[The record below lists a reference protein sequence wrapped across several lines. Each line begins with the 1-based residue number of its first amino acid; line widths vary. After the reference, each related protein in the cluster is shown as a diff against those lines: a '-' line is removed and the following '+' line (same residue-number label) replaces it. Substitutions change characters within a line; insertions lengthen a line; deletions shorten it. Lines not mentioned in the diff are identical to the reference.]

1 VLEFKHLSC
10 GYGHK
15 VILKDINF
23 KIWENEF
30 VGIIGPNG
38 SGKTTLLRAISNIIK
53 PQKGEVLLHTKDI
66 STFNINA
73 LSKIIALVSQINEN
87 TFDMSVEEFVLL
99 GRMPFR
105 KNWQFF
111 EDELDER
118 IALSAMELTGTLSF
132 KDRQLSSLSSGEK
145 QLILIARALAQEPKV
160 LLLDEP
166 TAHLDIAHQLH
177 VLDLLR
183 KLNRGKKLSII
194 IVLHDLNLAA
204 QYCEKILLLSDG
216 GIRKFGA
223 PEEVLTYQTIEEVY
237 KSTVVVERN
246 PITKKPFVMAYS
258 CDNKK
263 TLK

>member
-1 VLEFKHLSC
+1 VLEFKNLSC
-10 GYGHK
+10 GYGSK

-23 KIWENEF
+23 KIRENEF
-30 VGIIGPNG
+30 IGIIGPNG
-38 SGKTTLLRAISNIIK
+38 SGKTTLLRAISNIITLK
-53 PQKGEVLLHTKDI
+53 NGEILFHGRGI
-66 STFNINA
+66 GTFNINE
-73 LSKIIALVSQINEN
+73 LSRKMALVSQINEN

-111 EDELDER
+111 EDELDEH
-118 IALSAMELTGTLSF
+118 IAIQAMELTGTLGF
-132 KDRQLSSLSSGEK
+132 KERQLSSLSSGEK
-145 QLILIARALAQEPKV
+145 QLVLIARALAQEPRV

-166 TAHLDIAHQLH
+166 TAHLDIAHQLR

-183 KLNRGKKLSII
+183 KLNREKKLSII

-216 GIRKFGA
+216 HIHKFGL
-223 PEEVLTYQTIEEVY
+223 PEEVLTYQIIEEVY
-237 KSTVVVERN
+237 KSTVVVEKN
-246 PITKKPFVMAYS
+246 PITQKPFVMAYS

-263 TLK
+263 P

>member
-1 VLEFKHLSC
+1 VLESKHLSC
-10 GYGHK
+10 GYGSK
-15 VILKDINF
+15 VILKDVSFTIQEGDF
-23 KIWENEF
+23 A
-30 VGIIGPNG
+30 GIIGPNG
-38 SGKTTLLRAISNIIK
+38 SGKTTLLRAVSNVIK
-53 PQKGEVLLHTKDI
+53 PKSGEIMLYDKDI
-66 STFNINA
+66 NAFNINE
-73 LSKIIALVSQINEN
+73 LSKRIALVSQINEN

-111 EDELDER
+111 EDEEDER
-118 IALSAMELTGTLSF
+118 IALSGMSLTGTLSF
-132 KDRQLSSLSSGEK
+132 KERQLSSLSSGEK
-145 QLILIARALAQEPKV
+145 QLVLISRALSQEPKL

-166 TAHLDIAHQLH
+166 TAHLDIAHQLR

-183 KLNRGKKLSII
+183 KLNREKKISII

-216 GIRKFGA
+216 GIRKFGT
-223 PEEVLTYQTIEEVY
+223 PEEVLTYQIIEEVY
-237 KSTVVVERN
+237 KSTVVVQEN

-263 TLK
+263 P

>member
-1 VLEFKHLSC
+1 MLEFKNLSC
-10 GYGHK
+10 GYGPK
-15 VILKDINF
+15 VILRDLSL
-23 KIWENEF
+23 KIQENEF

-38 SGKTTLLRAISNIIK
+38 SGKTTLLKAISNLIK
-53 PQKGEVLLHTKDI
+53 AQKGKVSLYDKNI
-66 STFNINA
+66 SAFNINE

-87 TFDMSVEEFVLL
+87 TFDMSVDEFVLL

-118 IALSAMELTGTLSF
+118 IAFYAMELTETLSF
-132 KDRQLSSLSSGEK
+132 GERQLSSLSSGEK
-145 QLILIARALAQEPKV
+145 QLVLIDRALAQEPKV

-166 TAHLDIAHQLH
+166 TAHLDIAHQLR

-183 KLNRGKKLSII
+183 KLNCEKKLSIV

-204 QYCEKILLLSDG
+204 QYCQKILLLNDG
-216 GIRKFGA
+216 KLHKFGP
-223 PEEVLTYQTIEEVY
+223 PEEVLTYQIIEEVY
-237 KSTVVVERN
+237 KSTVVVEEN

-258 CDNKK
+258 LDKN
-263 TLK
+263 TN